1 MPKALAETP
10 EQVKA
15 IADFF
20 YQNTKVLIAKES
32 YKLAGGKQSTP
43 DIVRDVLRVPK
54 SSGLLPKY
62 SSRASG
68 GS

>member
-15 IADFF
+15 IADF